1 MEERILNYLQTK
13 VKLNNERILT
23 LTHQDIASDLN
34 TSRVVVSRI
43 LKKLEQ
49 EDKIVLLRNE
59 IRVLMATR

>member
-1 MEERILNYLQTK
+1 MEERIINYLKAK
-13 VKLNNERILT
+13 VKLNDDRILT

-59 IRVLMATR
+59 IRVLVE

>member
-1 MEERILNYLQTK
+1 MEERIIQYLKAK
-13 VKLNNERILT
+13 VKLNNDRILT

-59 IRVLMATR
+59 IRVLVE